1 MYDFIL
7 QTILILSLTVI
18 TFLFARALPR
28 VEEESAGPG
37 HADLLDHWLGRL
49 PLEKMDAFVNSLFS
63 KSLRRLRVI
72 VLKLDNL
79 IHGWLQKVKKASGN
93 GNGNGQLL

>member
-18 TFLFARALPR
+18 VYLFARALPR
-28 VEEESAGPG
+28 VEEEAGSAGHPDYFERWFG
-37 HADLLDHWLGRL
+37 KL
-49 PLEKMDAFVNSLFS
+49 PLAKMDALFNSASF
-63 KSLRRLRVI
+63 KFLRQLRVI

-79 IHGWLQKVKKASGN
+79 IHGWLQKVKKSSGN
-93 GNGNGQLL
+93 GNNSG